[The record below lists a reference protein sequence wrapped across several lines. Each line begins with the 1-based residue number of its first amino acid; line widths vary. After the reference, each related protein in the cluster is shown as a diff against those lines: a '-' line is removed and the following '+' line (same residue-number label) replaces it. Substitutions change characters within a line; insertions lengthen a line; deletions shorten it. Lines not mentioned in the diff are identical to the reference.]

1 MINIM
6 LQRVHCA
13 NLFHPHSLSLS
24 LSHVRVRARTHAHF
38 HLIMSYLLS
47 FVNCEFVSSFDAKG
61 SDVTEGSLCQ
71 CI

>member
-1 MINIM
+1 MINTV
-6 LQRVHCA
+6 LQRVNCA
-13 NLFHPHSLSLS
+13 NLFHPQSLSLF
-24 LSHVRVRARTHAHF
+24 HVRARARTHAHF

-47 FVNCEFVSSFDAKG
+47 FVNCEFLSSFDAKG